1 MAVIR
6 ANSVL
11 PARREPISVRT
22 ADGQT
27 LAGEIALPQQVEPIA
42 TVVCLHPLS
51 THGGSSDSHIF
62 RKAAWRLPALAGLA
76 VVRFNFR
83 GVDSTLGSST
93 GDFDDAGKEGLDLGA
108 VLAHVTRAEL
118 PEPWL
123 LGWSF
128 GTDVAIKHGNRDPVA
143 GAVLLAPTLRWS
155 TDADLDRW
163 ARSRRPLSLLVPE
176 FDDYLRPEQARQRFA
191 RVPQAQV
198 LTVPEGRHLF
208 VGEPYVKIVLDYL
221 VGLIA
226 PAYSPLPTE
235 WDGPM
240 SSWSVL

>member
-1 MAVIR
+1 MATIK

-11 PARREPISVRT
+11 PARREAISLQT
-22 ADGQT
+22 ADGQM
-27 LAGEIALPQQVEPIA
+27 LVGEVALPLTGEPIA

-51 THGGSSDSHIF
+51 THGGSSDSHLF

-83 GVDSTLGSST
+83 GVTSSLGTST
-93 GDFDDAGKEGLDLGA
+93 GAFDCAGKEGLDLGA
-108 VLAHVTRAEL
+108 VLAHVVRTGL

-143 GAVLLAPTLRWS
+143 GALLLAPPLRWS
-155 TDADLDRW
+155 TAADLARW
-163 ARSRRPLSLLVPE
+163 ASSRRPMSVLVPQ
-176 FDDYLRPEQARQRFA
+176 FDDFLPPAQARERFA
-191 RVPQAQV
+191 AVPQAHV
-198 LTVPEGRHLF
+198 ITVPDGRHLF
-208 VGEPYVKIVLDYL
+208 VGEPYVKIVLDHL

-226 PAYSPLPTE
+226 PAYRPLPSD